1 MNLGSPREIPVSSP
15 QRRTSPAKEAR
26 GNATGCRGVHHH
38 DAATTDPAAATYLD
52 VSPQT
57 MRNWR
62 SAGSG
67 PPAIKLNGG
76 AIRYRLAD
84 LDAWIAAQ
92 REDPDAA

>member
-1 MNLGSPREIPVSSP
+1 MPLDAEA
-15 QRRTSPAKEAR
+15 PATPLLRSE
-26 GNATGCRGVHHH
+26 
-38 DAATTDPAAATYLD
+38 AAARYLN
-52 VSPQT
+52 VAVQT
-57 MRNWR
+57 LRNWR

-76 AIRYRLAD
+76 AIRYRLGD

>member
-1 MNLGSPREIPVSSP
+1 MPLDAEASTTTTPLL
-15 QRRTSPAKEAR
+15 RT
-26 GNATGCRGVHHH
+26 
-38 DAATTDPAAATYLD
+38 PAAATYLD